1 MPAKRYALGFALLVA
16 ACGAGGGS
24 DDGAGGKDPNG
35 ADKNAPADDPNAIDP
50 AVAAQLAEKPWEVV
64 SKKGETYLPD
74 VFYADAPMNEQIMP
88 YALDGHV
95 MIDRL
100 VYPTLGN
107 PNLYT
112 KSDATDE
119 FMMVLRIE
127 DGAYDFLG
135 KAPSV
140 DTTRDMSN
148 GFAFFLI
155 PRSGRDGNT
164 ESTSAIS
171 SGRGTDVIRIFP
183 NDVKV
188 NDVPA
193 DLPDSLKAR
202 KTVRFVFDQGA
213 MSKVPAGL
221 YDVRF
226 EMRQSDSIYKSVY
239 EYQYNAVRVFDAE
252 PEEHTVINVTD
263 TQVSVG
269 DLYHSKTKDR
279 LDQFVQFL
287 NTSSDPNV
295 RAASF
300 ITFNGDLHNGGSPG
314 SLRQRTVA
322 TTYNEEAKAIV
333 ASLKYLPFPIF
344 LTVGNHDGYVSTG
357 QVPGAVVT
365 ADDLLFDSLDKVIN
379 DANPKAWP
387 GFQLDAFHKFLD
399 ATSSNQLGGKHVDT
413 FDGRFGKAYKEL
425 PADSRNY
432 ILYDGFH
439 QWKKTYG
446 PLAYSWK
453 FGKSFYVS
461 LNSFELR
468 QHRRTGWG
476 MYTVNYGG
484 AMTDTQMEW
493 LDRELLRAKTDK
505 SDVVLL
511 AHHDPRG
518 GHKGEDLGYYF
529 DQLDY
534 ESIYQSAINYLVGK
548 AFDPIVCKLPDWSL
562 PRGQVDSCMHDGL
575 QEWMRPDP
583 DFDGDW
589 MSGVELMKRFTGNP
603 TVRTVILGHTH
614 YNSLEVLQT
623 GDELLPGQFKVD
635 ESNAR
640 EIASREIEN
649 PVRGYAV
656 LQANARIG
664 RAGALT
670 WYQDYDA
677 NNVPM
682 NAIVERAVAFGKMT
696 DRVFPQAQRVLDAPA
711 GMARELVVL
720 RLVSN
725 ADLAS
730 QTVTSSG
737 NSALGFGVL
746 HVTKKSDARAYDKAQ
761 INSVTFFVNSGA
773 NIFDLEKTIDLD
785 RTKHLAPHDQSNPI
799 QQIYSW

>member
-1 MPAKRYALGFALLVA
+1 MPARRYALSLALFVVACGSGDGSSDAPGANETKKETPSAEDDLNKQDPVA
-16 ACGAGGGS
+16 AA
-24 DDGAGGKDPNG
+24 
-35 ADKNAPADDPNAIDP
+35 
-50 AVAAQLAEKPWEVV
+50 LAEKPWEVV
-64 SKKGETYLPD
+64 SKHGETYLPD
-74 VFYADAPMNEQIMP
+74 VFYADAPENEQIMP
-88 YALDGHV
+88 YALDGHI

-112 KSDATDE
+112 KADATDE
-119 FMMVLRIE
+119 FMTVLRIE

-135 KAPSV
+135 GPPSIAS
-140 DTTRDMSN
+140 TRDQSN
-148 GFAFFLI
+148 GFAFFLV
-155 PRSGRDGNT
+155 PRSARDGNT
-164 ESTSAIS
+164 EAKTAIS
-171 SGRGTDVIRIFP
+171 SGRGTNVIRIFP
-183 NDVKV
+183 TEVKV
-188 NDVPA
+188 TEIPA
-193 DLPDSLKAR
+193 DFPASLRQR
-202 KTVRFVFDQGA
+202 KTVRFVFGQSA
-213 MSKVPAGL
+213 MAKVPAGL

-226 EMRQSDSIYKSVY
+226 ELRKEDELYKGVY

-252 PEEHTVINVTD
+252 PEEHDVINVTD

-269 DLYHSKTKDR
+269 DIYHSKTKDR
-279 LDQFVQFL
+279 LDEFVQFL
-287 NTSSDPNV
+287 NTTNDANV
-295 RAASF
+295 RKASF

-333 ASLKYLPFPIF
+333 GALKYLPFPIF
-344 LTVGNHDGYVSTG
+344 LTIGNHDGYVSTG
-357 QVPGAVVT
+357 QVPSAVAT
-365 ADDLLFDSLDKVIN
+365 ADSILFDNLDKVIG

-387 GFQLDAFHKFLD
+387 DFRLDDFHAFID
-399 ATSSNQLGGKHVDT
+399 ASTKANKLGGYHVDT
-413 FDGRFGKAYKEL
+413 IDGRFGKSWKEL
-425 PADSRNY
+425 PKDKRNY
-432 ILYDGFH
+432 VLYDGFH

-453 FGKSFYVS
+453 FGKTSYIS

-468 QHRRTGWG
+468 QHRRSGWG

-484 AMTDTQMEW
+484 AMTDTQMQW

-505 SDVVLL
+505 TDVVLL

-518 GHKGEDLGYYF
+518 GHKGIDLGYYF
-529 DQLDY
+529 EQLDY

-583 DFDGDW
+583 DFDGDY
-589 MSGVELMKRFTGNP
+589 MSGVELMKRITGNP

-635 ESNAR
+635 ASNAR
-640 EIASREIEN
+640 ELATREIES
-649 PVRGYAV
+649 PMRGYSV

-664 RAGALT
+664 RAGALL
-670 WYQDYDA
+670 WHEDYDA
-677 NNVPM
+677 NAVPFD
-682 NAIVERAVAFGKMT
+682 AIVQKTIDFGKMT
-696 DRVFPQAQRVLDAPA
+696 DRVFPQAQRFLDAPA

-730 QTVTSSG
+730 QTITANG
-737 NSALGFGVL
+737 KSALGFAVL
-746 HVTKKSDARAYDKAQ
+746 HLSKKSDARAYDRAQVNKA
-761 INSVTFFVNSGA
+761 TFFVNSGA
-773 NIFDLEKTIDLD
+773 NIFDLEKTIDID
-785 RTKHLAPHDQSNPI
+785 RTKHLGPHDKTNPV
-799 QQIYSW
+799 QQLYSW